1 MNFVK
6 LVEDGTYKYDE
17 LNEKNKAFI
26 DGINHVMDNVLDCV
40 FDDSEYECMSETL
53 GAIQKEMAE
62 GIINRLKEELY
73 ITTCEL
79 IVALSDEEEAERNAN
94 KEINTKD

>member
-17 LNEKNKAFI
+17 LNAENKAFI

-53 GAIQKEMAE
+53 STIQKEMAE
-62 GIINRLKEELY
+62 GIIQVIKETLY
-73 ITTCEL
+73 VTTCEL

-94 KEINTKD
+94 KKN

>member
-6 LVEDGTYKYDE
+6 LVEDGTYKFDE
-17 LNEKNKAFI
+17 LNAENKAFI
-26 DGINHVMDNVLDCV
+26 DGINHVMDNVLDYL

-53 GAIQKEMAE
+53 SAIQKEMAE
-62 GIINRLKEELY
+62 GIIERLKEELY

-94 KEINTKD
+94 KETDKEN